1 MLNIAICDD
10 NKQICSIIEEI
21 IISFKNGNKIEI
33 KIDVFYNGENLI
45 KYLKNQ
51 EKFDLIFLDI
61 ELGSTT
67 GVEVASHIRNEF
79 DDYVSKI
86 VFITS
91 KDGYEQDLFKVQPL
105 NFIKK
110 PIDSRKL
117 KKCIQLTI
125 KLLKIENKSF
135 RYKKGNNIIKVDI
148 KDILYFESKGKKI
161 KIVTYNESDYFYES
175 LKSIAEELPK
185 IFVRPH
191 GSFLVN
197 FNKINILKSNSLV
210 IENDIQ
216 IPISRRRL
224 KNIRDMLIKSG

>member
-1 MLNIAICDD
+1 MF
-10 NKQICSIIEEI
+10 E
-21 IISFKNGNKIEI
+21 
-33 KIDVFYNGENLI
+33 
-45 KYLKNQ
+45 
-51 EKFDLIFLDI
+51 
-61 ELGSTT
+61 
-67 GVEVASHIRNEF
+67 
-79 DDYVSKI
+79 
-86 VFITS
+86 
-91 KDGYEQDLFKVQPL
+91 VQPL

-117 KKCIQLTI
+117 KKCIQLAI

-135 RYKKGNNIIKVDI
+135 SYQKGNKIKRVDI

-161 KIVTYNESDYFYES
+161 KFVTYNGSNYFYES

-197 FNKINILKSNSLV
+197 FNKIKTLKSDLV
-210 IENDIQ
+210 LMEKGTE

-224 KNIRDMLIKSG
+224 KKIRSMLINSEQEKRNESV